1 MERKPLISRSALV
14 WSVLLVVTW
23 ILSCFGIEWAENAG
37 FGWMAEY
44 PTAWIVP
51 LTTYVS
57 AAMKWLV
64 EDANFGLFTFTQMTR
79 ALSWLIEQPYLLV
92 RALLAEG
99 FMQGSG
105 RRAVQLFP
113 PFSWI
118 AVIAGVVA
126 LGHYARDWV
135 LAALVGAAFLY
146 LAVFGR
152 WESAMIT
159 LASVVIAVPIGVFGG
174 LGLGIMAYRHPL
186 FDRVL
191 KPILDLMQTI
201 PIFAYLV
208 PILFMF
214 GFGPVS
220 ALVAT
225 VVYAMPPMVRITTM
239 ALKAVDPEIVDFGVM
254 TGCTQ
259 RQMTWRIL
267 VPAALGSL
275 MVGVNQVIMLSLNMV
290 IIASM
295 IGAGGLG
302 FDVLASLRRLDIGG
316 GFEAGIAIVILAVAI
331 DRLSQAFAERSTRM
345 VPPVQGHTVFARH
358 PRSTIVLVIL
368 LLAFL
373 FGQVIPAF
381 QTYPEAATATTGA
394 FWDNGVKYLNIN
406 FYDQFEAV
414 KIFFLSYFMLPVKRF
429 FLGIPWVWAVIIV
442 TAMGWT
448 FGGWKLALMN
458 ALMAG
463 FIAATGMWEK
473 AMITVYLC
481 GSSVVIAT
489 AIGVPIGILAAV
501 NERAGRVIAIGIDTL
516 QTLPSFVYLIPVVML
531 FRIGDFT
538 AMVAIVLYAV
548 VPAVRYSAHGVRSV
562 SPELIEAGIVSGCT
576 PRQLLT
582 RIRLPLALPEVL
594 LGLNQ
599 TIMLALSMLVITA
612 LVGTRDLGQ
621 EVYIALTKADTGR
634 GLVAGFAIAFIAIIA
649 DRIILAS
656 ARKARIRY
664 GLEAAHD

>member
-14 WSVLLVVTW
+14 WGVLFLVTW
-23 ILSCFGIEWAENAG
+23 ILSRYGIGWAENAG
-37 FGWMAEY
+37 LDWVAEY

-118 AVIAGVVA
+118 VVIAGVVA
-126 LGHYARDWV
+126 LGHYARDWM

-146 LAVFGR
+146 LVVFGQ
-152 WESAMIT
+152 WESATVT

-186 FDRVL
+186 FDRML

-225 VVYAMPPMVRITTM
+225 VIYAMPPMVRITTM
-239 ALKAVDPEIVDFGVM
+239 ALKSVDPEIVDFGIM

-259 RQMTWRIL
+259 PQMTWRIL

-302 FDVLASLRRLDIGG
+302 FEVLASLRRLDIGG
-316 GFEAGIAIVILAVAI
+316 GFEAGIAIVILAIAI
-331 DRLSQAFAERSTRM
+331 DRLSQAFAERSTRV
-345 VPPVQGHTVFARH
+345 VPKVQGKTVFARH
-358 PRSTIVLVIL
+358 PRSTIVVAIMV
-368 LLAFL
+368 LAFL
-373 FGQVIPAF
+373 VGQVIPAI
-381 QTYPEAATATTGA
+381 QTYPEDVTATTGA
-394 FWDNGVKYLNIN
+394 FWDNGVRYLNIN

-429 FLGIPWVWAVIIV
+429 FLGIPWVWTILLV
-442 TAMGWT
+442 TALGWT
-448 FGGWKLALMN
+448 FGGWKLAMMN

-463 FIAATGMWEK
+463 FIAVTGMWEK

-481 GSSVVIAT
+481 GSSVVIASV
-489 AIGVPIGILAAV
+489 IGIPIGILAAV
-501 NERAGRVIAIGIDTL
+501 NDRAGRVIAIGIDTL
-516 QTLPSFVYLIPVVML
+516 QTLPSFVYLIPVIML
-531 FRIGDFT
+531 FCIGDFT
-538 AMVAIVLYAV
+538 AMVAIVLYSVA
-548 VPAVRYSAHGVRSV
+548 PAVRYSAHGIRSV

-612 LVGTRDLGQ
+612 LVGTSDLGQ

-634 GLVAGFAIAFIAIIA
+634 GLVAGFSIAFIAIIA
-649 DRIILAS
+649 DRVILAS
-656 ARKARIRY
+656 ALKARIRY
-664 GLEAAHD
+664 GMEAAHD